1 MADCRFLQRA
11 NGHRKGVDE
20 EDFGLS
26 ESTNGHWN
34 VGGRNGE
41 AYAVSAG
48 EGWRQQ
54 LPAPP

>member
-20 EDFGLS
+20 DFGLS

-34 VGGRNGE
+34 VEGRNGE
-41 AYAVSAG
+41 PYAVSAG

-54 LPAPP
+54 LPVPP